1 MSGLTIEELAI
12 PASIDAA
19 NAGDFIEMTR
29 VRNKIEA
36 DTVGSFDLAYTPQEL
51 LPAWQDPD
59 QPKRLFVARVD
70 GRIVGRAVHEA
81 QTGEEVRSAW
91 LEVEV
96 APAHRGRGIGGALY
110 DTVAGIA
117 AHEGRTI
124 LQAFTLHR
132 ADVAGARLDSPTGYG
147 SVPRDDAGARF
158 LLSRG
163 YRLAQV
169 ERMSRLML
177 SAVAP
182 TIPPPPGYSLEFW
195 AGRTPESRLADLAVL
210 HAAMSTDPPLGE
222 TDWQPELWDEERVR
236 RRDTLNE
243 MEGRLWLTTA
253 VRHDASDRLVGFTNL
268 AAPAEAHRPVFQ
280 NDTIVLT
287 AHRGYRLGLVLKS
300 ANLARLQERAPGH
313 PCIYTWNAEENRH
326 MLQVNEQ
333 IGFRA
338 VGYPG
343 SWRLDL

>member
-12 PASIDAA
+12 PESVDDAD
-19 NAGDFIEMTR
+19 AGDFVEMTR
-29 VRNKIEA
+29 VRNEIEA
-36 DTVGSFDLAYTPQEL
+36 DTVGSFDLAFTPREL
-51 LPAWQDPD
+51 LPAWLDPD
-59 QPKRLFVARVD
+59 EPKRLFVARVD

-117 AHEGRTI
+117 TDEGRTI
-124 LQAFTLHR
+124 LQAFTVHR
-132 ADVAGARLDSPTGYG
+132 ADAAGPRLDSPTGYG

-158 LLSRG
+158 LLARG
-163 YRLAQV
+163 FRLAQV
-169 ERMSRLML
+169 ERMSRLPL
-177 SAVAP
+177 PAVV
-182 TIPPPPGYSLEFW
+182 TDFPPPAGYSVESW
-195 AGRTPESRLADLAVL
+195 AGPTPEHRLADLAVL
-210 HAAMSTDPPLGE
+210 NAAMSTDPPLGD
-222 TDWQPELWDEERVR
+222 TDWQPERWDEERVR
-236 RRDTLNE
+236 RKDALNE
-243 MEGRLWLTTA
+243 TEGRLWLTTA

-268 AAPAEAHRPVFQ
+268 AVPAEAHRPVFQ
-280 NDTIVLT
+280 NDTIVLN
-287 AHRGYRLGLVLKS
+287 AHRGHRLGLAVKL
-300 ANLARLQERAPGH
+300 ANLARLQELSPGH

-326 MLQVNEQ
+326 MLQVNER

-343 SWRLDL
+343 SWRLDV

>member
-1 MSGLTIEELAI
+1 MRGLIIEELAI
-12 PASIDAA
+12 PASIDDAD
-19 NAGDFIEMTR
+19 AGDFVEMTR

-36 DTVGSFDLAYTPQEL
+36 DSVGSFDLAFTPREL

-59 QPKRLFVARVD
+59 EPKRLFVARAD
-70 GRIVGRAVHEA
+70 GRIVGRAVHEV
-81 QTGEEVRSAW
+81 QRGEDVRSAW
-91 LEVEV
+91 LAVEV
-96 APAHRGRGIGGALY
+96 ASSHRRRGIGGVLY

-117 AHEGRTI
+117 TGEGRTI

-147 SVPRDDAGARF
+147 SVPREDAGARF

-177 SAVAP
+177 PAVV
-182 TIPPPPGYSLEFW
+182 TDVSPPPGYSLESW
-195 AGRTPESRLADLAVL
+195 SGPTPEHRLPDLAVL

-222 TDWQPELWDEERVR
+222 TDWQPELWDQERVR
-236 RRDTLNE
+236 RKDTLNE
-243 MEGRLWLTTA
+243 TEGRLWLTCA

-268 AAPAEAHRPVFQ
+268 VVPAEAHRPVFQ
-280 NDTIVLT
+280 NDTIVVK
-287 AHRGYRLGLVLKS
+287 AHRGHRLGLVVKL
-300 ANLARLQERAPGH
+300 ANLARLQELSPGH

-326 MLQVNEQ
+326 MLQVNER

>member
-1 MSGLTIEELAI
+1 MSGLTIQELTI
-12 PASIDAA
+12 PASVDDVDAD
-19 NAGDFIEMTR
+19 DFIEMTR
-29 VRNKIEA
+29 VRNEIEA
-36 DTVGSFDLAYTPQEL
+36 ETVGSFDLAYTPREL
-51 LPAWQDPD
+51 LPAWRDPD
-59 QPKRLFVARVD
+59 EPKRLFVAKVD

-81 QTGEEVRSAW
+81 QLGTDVKSAW

-96 APAHRGRGIGGALY
+96 ASGHRRRGIGGALY

-124 LQAFTLHR
+124 LQAFTVHR
-132 ADVAGARLDSPTGYG
+132 ADVAGPRLDSPTGYG
-147 SVPRDDAGARF
+147 SVPREDAGARF
-158 LLSRG
+158 LLARG
-163 YRLAQV
+163 FRLAQV
-169 ERMSRLML
+169 ERMSRLTL
-177 SAVAP
+177 PAVVADFL
-182 TIPPPPGYSLEFW
+182 PPRGYSLESW
-195 AGRTPESRLADLAVL
+195 AGPTPEHRLADLAVL
-210 HAAMSTDPPLGE
+210 NAAMSTDPPLGE
-222 TDWQPELWDEERVR
+222 TDWQPEVWDEERMR
-236 RRDTLNE
+236 RKDALNAT
-243 MEGRLWLTTA
+243 EGRLWLTTA

-287 AHRGYRLGLVLKS
+287 AHRGHRLGLVIKI
-300 ANLARLQERAPGH
+300 ANLARLQELSPGH